1 MICFLKTNVAFT
13 THILHF
19 ALTTFNDLN
28 AIIRI
33 IQFTL
38 QINNGDRIDA
48 DNLLRFNRFTG
59 STLQPIII
67 FLKF

>member
-1 MICFLKTNVAFT
+1 MLLLQLTFY
-13 THILHF
+13 ILHF
-19 ALTTFNDLN
+19 TLTTFNDLN

-33 IQFTL
+33 NQFTL
-38 QINNGDRIDA
+38 QINNDDRIDT

-59 STLQPIII
+59 STLQLIII